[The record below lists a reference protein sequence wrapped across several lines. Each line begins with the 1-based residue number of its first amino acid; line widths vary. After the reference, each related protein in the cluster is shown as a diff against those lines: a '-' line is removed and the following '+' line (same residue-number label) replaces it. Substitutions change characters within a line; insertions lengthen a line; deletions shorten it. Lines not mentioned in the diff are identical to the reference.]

1 MLDAFN
7 MFHNQLRRAHLA
19 KLIYVQPVYRK
30 TFTAL
35 PDRQQLSP
43 IESHRGNRLPASRRR
58 EFQPEVILTNNF
70 LADDFEATLEQRFR
84 KALPPRAGNPQLLG
98 QFEVQLSMVQFTV
111 TPQPGRIVYRGRV
124 AGNFSRERG
133 AECFE

>member
-19 KLIYVQPVYRK
+19 KLIYIQPVNRK
-30 TFTAL
+30 TLSAF

-43 IESHRGNRLPASRRR
+43 IESHRGNRSLASCRS

-70 LADDFEATLEQRFR
+70 LADDCEAALEQRFR

-98 QFEVQLSMVQFTV
+98 QFEVQLRMVQLTV
-111 TPQPGRIVYRGRV
+111 TP
-124 AGNFSRERG
+124 
-133 AECFE
+133 